1 MAKKQQSFADK
12 VKKLH
17 RDEGKL
23 NVRVIKA
30 YRSPSGSVKFFER
43 FVKVDDQ
50 SQLDKVDISRS

>member
-17 RDEGKL
+17 REDSKI

-30 YRSPSGSVKFFER
+30 YRTPDGAIKFFER

-50 SQLDKVDISRS
+50 SQLDKIDITR

>member
-17 RDEGKL
+17 RDENAI

-30 YRSPSGSVKFFER
+30 YRSPDGTVKFFER
-43 FVKVDDQ
+43 FVKVADQ
-50 SQLDKVDISRS
+50 AQLDKIDITR